1 MEPLINYFIDIKA
14 ENILDVGT
22 GKGGFIPVL
31 IQTFPEA
38 VITGIDPNTESLET
52 ARRHFPGIIFQK
64 MGAEKLHF
72 CDNTFDVVSISMALH
87 HLPKIKKSLKEI
99 KRVVKPGGFVII
111 NEPISNNLNPAQE
124 VHKMY
129 HHFRSRVDR
138 LLGTF
143 HRKTFTSKAILQMLK
158 TAELPVQF
166 YFEHRKNT
174 NLAEFDGELDLRV
187 EKMKQML
194 EKIKG
199 HPEYELLQPQIEEF
213 KMKSLKRGFQP
224 ATNLVIVIRKIDH
237 PTKKQDFI
245 V

>member
-1 MEPLINYFIDIKA
+1 MEPLITYFIDIKA
-14 ENILDVGT
+14 EKILDIGT
-22 GKGGFIPVL
+22 GEGGFLPVL
-31 IQTFPEA
+31 MQTFPGA
-38 VITGIDPNTESLET
+38 MIIGIDPDTESLET
-52 ARRHFPGIIFQK
+52 ARQNFPGINFQK

-72 CDNTFDVVSISMALH
+72 YDNTFDVVSISMALH

-111 NEPISNNLNPAQE
+111 NEPISDNLNPAQE

-129 HHFRSRVDR
+129 HHFRSRIDR
-138 LLGTF
+138 LMGTF

-166 YFEHRKNT
+166 FFEKRVNI
-174 NLAEFDGELDLRV
+174 NLAYFAGELDLRV

-199 HPEYELLQPQIEEF
+199 RPEYELLQPQIEEF
-213 KMKSLKRGFQP
+213 RIKSIKKGFQP
-224 ATNLVIVIRKIDH
+224 ATNLVLVIRKINL
-237 PTKKQDFI
+237 
-245 V
+245 